1 MKRIAL
7 PKSVKISDKKDNVWA
22 VNPVAGPHPKKYCT
36 PLLMLLR
43 DVLKVARTAREAR
56 RILASRLVQVDGVVR
71 TDPDFPVGLMD
82 VVSFPTLGKYYRL
95 IVDWKGRIAPAEV
108 EKDGASQ
115 KLVKVV
121 KKHTSKGGKFNI
133 TFHDGRNMVSDN
145 NVRVGDSVLIEL
157 PKAKL
162 KKHLK
167 LEKGSRCL
175 IMEGKHVGSI
185 VDLKEIEARKGGKP
199 SEAIVKGKEG
209 EFVTVARYLFVVG
222 DEFKVSS

>member
-7 PKSVKISDKKDNVWA
+7 PKSVKVSDRKDSVWA
-22 VNPVAGPHPKKYCT
+22 VRPGPGPHPKKHCT

-43 DVLKVARTAREAR
+43 DVLKLAKTAREVK

-71 TDPDFPVGLMD
+71 TDPAFPVGLMD
-82 VVSFPTLGKYYRL
+82 VISFPTLEKHYR
-95 IVDWKGRIAPAEV
+95 IVVDWKGRIVPAEV
-108 EKDGASQ
+108 KKDQASQ
-115 KLVKVV
+115 KLVKVIR
-121 KKHTSKGGKFNI
+121 KHITKGGKFNLA
-133 TFHDGRNMVSDN
+133 FHDGRNMMGDN

-175 IMEGKHVGSI
+175 VMEGKHVGSI
-185 VDLKEIEARKGGKP
+185 VELKEIEARQAGKP

-222 DEFKVSS
+222 DEYKVSK